1 MPPITLRTLLKESLS
16 IWAILLVF
24 YAVGAVLNAMSE
36 IAFLV
41 QTGDF
46 VREGFV
52 LAGTSSAILYVLV
65 RSVALAR
72 TIDIASVTLLSNST
86 TFVREAVVLALPII
100 LWFTLAGLATAL
112 SSFDPVNAAVETIVL
127 AATRT
132 GILTA
137 VLYVLARSI
146 AVLVTTDGS
155 GPMSVSADD

>member
-1 MPPITLRTLLKESLS
+1 MPLITLRTLLKESLS
-16 IWAILLVF
+16 MWAILLVF
-24 YAVGAVLNAMSE
+24 YAVGAVMNALSE
-36 IAFLV
+36 IALLV
-41 QTGDF
+41 QTGAF

-52 LAGTSSAILYVLV
+52 LAGTSIAILYVLV
-65 RSVALAR
+65 RSIALAR
-72 TIDIASVTLLSNST
+72 TIGIAGATFTSDST

-127 AATRT
+127 ASTRT

-146 AVLVTTDGS
+146 ALFLSPDGS
-155 GPMSVSADD
+155 GQRRVSADD